1 MGRSMTNQ
9 VQIPLLHHED
19 SIVTQIQQNT
29 NKVFKNFS
37 NQTAGLRDLIQ
48 SMIIVGEVKE
58 AALTIDQFQ
67 AVAGTEWILC
77 NGQSCVD
84 TDYSRLTGNNVV
96 PNITPVSGTNFF
108 IRVN

>member
-1 MGRSMTNQ
+1 MVNQ
-9 VQIPLLHHED
+9 VQIPILHHED
-19 SIVTQIQQNT
+19 AVVTQIQQNT
-29 NKVFKNFS
+29 NKVLKNFS
-37 NQTAGLRDLIQ
+37 NQTVGLQTEVQ
-48 SMIIVGEVKE
+48 SMIIIGEVKE

-67 AVAGTEWILC
+67 SVAGIEWILC

-96 PNITPVSGTNFF
+96 PNISPVSGTNFF